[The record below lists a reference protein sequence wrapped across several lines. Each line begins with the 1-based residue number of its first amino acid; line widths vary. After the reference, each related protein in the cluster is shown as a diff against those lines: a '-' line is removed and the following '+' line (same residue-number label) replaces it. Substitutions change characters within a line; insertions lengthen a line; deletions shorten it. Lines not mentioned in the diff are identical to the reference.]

1 MRVMALALLLFVPT
15 CSAPTTRP
23 DVVLIVMDTTRA
35 DHLSVYGY
43 KRKTTPSLD
52 RFAEQAVVY
61 THAWSTSSWTLPSH
75 ASLLTGR
82 YVTAHGAHMRPDRGP
97 DSLGDNPPRLSDAIV
112 TLAELLSAAGYRTAA
127 FAGAGWLAPEFGL
140 LQGYAV
146 QDAENLRSVPAEELT
161 DRAIAWLEGV
171 PRNEPAHLLVN
182 YFDPHWPYKPPKGF
196 DTFPGAT
203 DPVDH
208 AAEWDGSPEAA
219 AARARDEKTMKSV
232 LARYDGEILYT
243 DHHIGRLLDALRRL
257 GRFERSLIVV
267 VADHG
272 ESLGE
277 RGLMGHGAWLY
288 EPLLRIP
295 FIVRWPGGRD
305 GGTRVDDPVSI
316 VDVAP
321 IVAGET
327 GIILPAD
334 VDGVPPGER
343 TLVIAEEVLFK
354 AQKDEQREDGGQRPP
369 DRDLL
374 AGIRWPLK
382 LIVNMPGPEELF
394 HLDADPDEENNLAD
408 GKAEVDLERE
418 VLNLVGELT
427 GPEPEAPQPMSA
439 QARER
444 LKALG
449 YIE

>member
-1 MRVMALALLLFVPT
+1 MGLMALALLLFVPT
-15 CSAPTTRP
+15 CSAPRTRP

-43 KRKTTPSLD
+43 ERKTTPNLE
-52 RFAEQAVVY
+52 RLAEQAVVY
-61 THAWSTSSWTLPSH
+61 THAWSTSSWTLPGH
-75 ASLLTGR
+75 ASLVTGR

-97 DSLGDNPPRLSDAIV
+97 DSLGENPPRLSDSVV
-112 TLAELLSAAGYRTAA
+112 TLAEVLSAAGYRTAA

-146 QDAENLRSVPAEELT
+146 QDADNLRTVPAEELT
-161 DRAIAWLEGV
+161 NRAIAWLEQV
-171 PRNEPAHLLVN
+171 PHDEPVHLLLN

-196 DTFPGAT
+196 DTFPGAR
-203 DPVDH
+203 DPVNP
-208 AAEWDGSPEAA
+208 AWDWSPTHV
-219 AARARDEKTMKSV
+219 RDEKETKSIV
-232 LARYDGEILYT
+232 ARYDGEILYT
-243 DHHIGRLLDALRRL
+243 DYHIGRLLEGLRRL
-257 GRFERSLIVV
+257 GRFEHSLIVV

-272 ESLGE
+272 EGLGDH
-277 RGLMGHGAWLY
+277 GLTGHGAWLY

-295 FIVRWPGGRD
+295 FIVRWPGGRN
-305 GGTRVDDPVSI
+305 GGARVEDPVSI

-321 IVAGET
+321 IVARET
-327 GIILPAD
+327 GITLPSD
-334 VDGVPPGER
+334 IDGVLPGER
-343 TLVIAEEVLFK
+343 TLVVAEEMVFK
-354 AQKDEQREDGGQRPP
+354 LPKDETRQDGGQRPP

-374 AGIRWPLK
+374 AGIRWPFK
-382 LIVNMPGPEELF
+382 LIVNMPGPKELF
-394 HLDADPDEENNLAD
+394 RLDTDPGEKQNLAD
-408 GKAEVDLERE
+408 GKTEADLERE
-418 VLNLVGELT
+418 VLNRVGALT